1 MDPLFQRFVVIYAKD
16 QQLQIDAKT
25 SAAAEMHD
33 LLEAERGLRRD
44 AEAELRP
51 FRSYV
56 ENADAIAAQ
65 AAADAAAE
73 RDAMAPDAPMSEH
86 RIAWRNG
93 PERLRPRVDRGLL
106 LCPRVCGGSFLA
118 TGV

>member
-1 MDPLFQRFVVIYAKD
+1 MTLFERFITIYAKD

-25 SAAAEMHD
+25 SAAAELHD
-33 LLEAERGLRRD
+33 MLEAERGQRRD

-73 RDAMAPDAPMSEH
+73 RDAAAPAADEGEP
-86 RIAWRNG
+86 
-93 PERLRPRVDRGLL
+93 
-106 LCPRVCGGSFLA
+106 
-118 TGV
+118 

>member
-1 MDPLFQRFVVIYAKD
+1 MTLFERFITIYAKD

-25 SAAAEMHD
+25 GAAAELHD
-33 LLEAERGLRRD
+33 MLEAERGLRRD

-73 RDAMAPDAPMSEH
+73 RDANAPDADGRH
-86 RIAWRNG
+86 RVAGWPNVFTG
-93 PERLRPRVDRGLL
+93 PARPGWQ
-106 LCPRVCGGSFLA
+106 
-118 TGV
+118 

>member
-1 MDPLFQRFVVIYAKD
+1 MDLFERFITIYAKD
-16 QQLQIDAKT
+16 QQTQIDAKT
-25 SAAAEMHD
+25 SAAAELHD
-33 LLEAERGLRRD
+33 MLEAERGLRRD

-73 RDAMAPDAPMSEH
+73 RDAMAPDVPMDDIE
-86 RIAWRNG
+86 
-93 PERLRPRVDRGLL
+93 
-106 LCPRVCGGSFLA
+106 
-118 TGV
+118 